1 MRTIAQR
8 HELKPG
14 ALAKTHDVDFARCYF
29 GEEERRAVRA
39 VMAGHW
45 LASGRQNEA
54 FEREFADLI
63 GVPHALCVNSGS
75 SANLIALA
83 ALDLPKGSKVLT
95 SGCGFP
101 ATLSPILH
109 LGLEPVLIDYD
120 AETFN
125 IDLRQAEDAMPH
137 VDAMILAHTMGNPV
151 DMARLMTAADACG
164 VPVIED
170 CCEAIGAK
178 LHGEQVG
185 SYGQIGTFSF
195 YPSHQITALG
205 GGGMVT
211 FKSDEHYARA
221 KSLRDWGKAG
231 DGYGRN
237 NTTYSASVGGIPYF
251 PHYVYSTVGWNFKLP
266 EANAAFGREQL
277 RRLDWIVGQ
286 RKRNHWRI
294 LHALAEVDRR
304 RLHPVHVVAGAD
316 PSWFGVILCPT
327 TCTGR
332 ALGDA
337 LEARGVR
344 HRPFF
349 AGNITRH
356 EPFKRYAAD
365 LPIADHLMKQAI
377 FVGCYAGLTDEQCEY
392 IAKSIGEALDAA
404 L

>member
-1 MRTIAQR
+1 
-8 HELKPG
+8 
-14 ALAKTHDVDFARCYF
+14 
-29 GEEERRAVRA
+29 
-39 VMAGHW
+39 
-45 LASGRQNEA
+45 
-54 FEREFADLI
+54 
-63 GVPHALCVNSGS
+63 
-75 SANLIALA
+75 
-83 ALDLPKGSKVLT
+83 
-95 SGCGFP
+95 
-101 ATLSPILH
+101 
-109 LGLEPVLIDYD
+109 
-120 AETFN
+120 
-125 IDLRQAEDAMPH
+125 

-211 FKSDEHYARA
+211 FKDHRLMARA
-221 KSLRDWGKAG
+221 ASLRDWGKTVYENVP
-231 DGYGRN
+231 YGRN
-237 NTTYSASVGGIPYF
+237 NTTYTSQVGGMPYF
-251 PHYVYSTVGWNFKLP
+251 QHYTYWTVGWNFKLP

-377 FVGCYAGLTDEQCEY
+377 FVGCYAGLTDEQCDY
-392 IAKSIGEALDAA
+392 ISKAIGEALDAA
-404 L
+404 SESRRCS